1 MGRGRRHGLQ
11 DSRKATDRLR
21 DASRR
26 IQTLRHHHKTDPRP
40 LHPNRHRYRRNRY
53 RHHRGR
59 RRLPRCLR
67 HRNRNTPDGR
77 HHRTILRDTGQREN
91 YRNIPWSQGIPR
103 TVSQE
108 KLSRTIIV
116 AGIPGVGKTTVLQE
130 LETVA
135 REKSIPLKIVNF
147 GNVMNELF
155 KKRGRTVH
163 RDHMRRQ
170 DLELQAKVQE
180 QAAREIG
187 KTGGKSAL
195 VVDTHMFV
203 KTKDGIWPGT
213 PRRVLEALD
222 PGLIILIEADPE
234 DIARRRNADRTRER
248 DSKTVDEARTD
259 LEWSRYMASANA
271 VLAGAPIQIVL
282 NPDGHQ
288 RRAAEDLLALIQKRT
303 LQ

>member
-1 MGRGRRHGLQ
+1 M
-11 DSRKATDRLR
+11 
-21 DASRR
+21 
-26 IQTLRHHHKTDPRP
+26 
-40 LHPNRHRYRRNRY
+40 
-53 RHHRGR
+53 
-59 RRLPRCLR
+59 
-67 HRNRNTPDGR
+67 
-77 HHRTILRDTGQREN
+77 
-91 YRNIPWSQGIPR
+91 
-103 TVSQE
+103 
-108 KLSRTIIV
+108 SRTIIV

-135 REKSIPLKIVNF
+135 HEKNVPLKIVNF

-155 KKRGRTVH
+155 KRRGKTVH

-203 KTKDGIWPGT
+203 RTKDGIWPGT
-213 PRRVLEALD
+213 PRRVLEQLH

>member
-1 MGRGRRHGLQ
+1 M
-11 DSRKATDRLR
+11 
-21 DASRR
+21 
-26 IQTLRHHHKTDPRP
+26 
-40 LHPNRHRYRRNRY
+40 
-53 RHHRGR
+53 
-59 RRLPRCLR
+59 
-67 HRNRNTPDGR
+67 
-77 HHRTILRDTGQREN
+77 
-91 YRNIPWSQGIPR
+91 
-103 TVSQE
+103 
-108 KLSRTIIV
+108 SRTIIV

-135 REKSIPLKIVNF
+135 HEKNIPLKIVNF

-155 KKRGRTVH
+155 KKRGKTVH

-203 KTKDGIWPGT
+203 RTKDGIWPGT

-248 DSKTVDEARTD
+248 DSKTVDEAGPTWNGQD
-259 LEWSRYMASANA
+259 TWP
-271 VLAGAPIQIVL
+271 AP
-282 NPDGHQ
+282 
-288 RRAAEDLLALIQKRT
+288 T
-303 LQ
+303 LFLPVRPSKSF